1 MDSIYH
7 KGNRELQDVF
17 DSRRLADRLHDMTVH
32 DEITDRDRAFIEARD
47 MMFISTVDANG
58 CPTVSYKGGNVGFV
72 KVVDKNTLAFPG
84 YDGNGMF
91 LTAGNISQDAA
102 IGLLF
107 IDLENPMRLR
117 AHGRASVHL
126 EDELL
131 DHYPEAKYIV
141 RVRLDNLF
149 INCPRYIHKYKKIE
163 TSEFVPQSGCETPEP
178 GWKERDE
185 FKDVMPND

>member
-7 KGNRELQDVF
+7 KGNRELQEAF
-17 DSRRLADRLHDMTVH
+17 DSRRLADRLNDMTVH
-32 DEITDRDRAFIEARD
+32 DEITDRDQAFIEARD

-72 KVVDKNTLAFPG
+72 KVLDKKTLAFPG

-126 EDELL
+126 EDDLMG
-131 DHYPEAKYIV
+131 HYPEAKFIV

-149 INCPRYIHKYKKIE
+149 INCPRYIHKYKKIK
-163 TSEFVPQSGCETPEP
+163 TSEFVPQSGRETPEP
-178 GWKERDE
+178 EWKGRDE